1 MPYYQNSLYGRGVPS
16 YAEQLS
22 PLADVFKAFAPNP
35 LRDIQVQGYVSRA
48 NLANLKG
55 QQITQELDGA
65 NAAADQFKTGNTQGV
80 YENTLR
86 GGNPQMLAQLPKFVE
101 GGYAAR
107 AIDDPNSVNQD
118 TLATLAVGAGGDYKK
133 TMPGFEADQSRQLQ
147 QNENT
152 VAARRYGS
160 ELQAGVGHEGNRLRY
175 DASIYGADQRAKVG
189 HEGNQMKYDASTYGA
204 DQRAKV
210 GHEGNQM
217 RSDSARYG
225 ADQRRAGALESANV
239 RAGNRGGAAAQFKV
253 DPVKLDTV
261 LLQSLPGSF
270 KDNKGRWNTDPSV
283 TPADLAEVRARTAAY
298 VKVNPA
304 DQYGAVQRAVADVYG
319 DAPTVTPEVQGEDN
333 WIEDDVEYAPP
344 QVVALPQDKR
354 PPRPGLGQQFAAPPP
369 DSAPAV
375 PSMPSAPV
383 AGAAPNADLAAAKN
397 AIAAGKSRQA
407 VIDRLIQGG
416 YSAEAIQA
424 AGI

>member
-35 LRDIQVQGYVSRA
+35 LRDLQVQGYVSKA
-48 NLANLKG
+48 HLADLKG

-65 NAAADQFKTGNTQGV
+65 NAAADQFHNKNTQGV

-118 TLATLAVGAGGDYKK
+118 TLATLAVGAGGNYKN
-133 TMPGFEADQSRQLQ
+133 TVPGFKADQSRQLQ

-152 VAARRYGS
+152 VAASRYGS
-160 ELQAGVGHEGNRLRY
+160 ELQAG
-175 DASIYGADQRAKVG
+175 ASRYGADRQAAVGFDRNAKSLQGTQYSANKVFDASHYATDERTKVG
-189 HEGNQMKYDASTYGA
+189 LDANEQRLTGA
-204 DQRAKV
+204 K
-210 GHEGNQM
+210 
-217 RSDSARYG
+217 YG
-225 ADQRRAGALESANV
+225 ADQRRGGTVEAAQV
-239 RAGNRGGAAAQFKV
+239 KAGNRGGAAAQFKV
-253 DPVKLDTV
+253 DPVKLDNV

-270 KDNKGRWNTDPSV
+270 KDAKGRWNTDPSV
-283 TPADLAEVRARTAAY
+283 TPADLAEVRARVASY
-298 VKVNPA
+298 VQTNPA

-319 DAPTVTPEVQGEDN
+319 DAPSITPEVQAESN
-333 WIEDDVEYAPP
+333 WTEPDVPYAPP

-369 DSAPAV
+369 VSAPAV
-375 PSMPSAPV
+375 PSMPNAPV

-407 VIDRLIQGG
+407 VVQRLIQGG